1 MMRTVTSFLAIVLL
15 CCHTLTAQ
23 SIKNDTIIQSDK
35 LSTQY
40 YQKGDSLEKSFDYYG
55 ALYWYKQSL
64 ENNYRL
70 LYIRK
75 IAQCYMKRGQYELSK
90 HFLNKIPADSLTQMD
105 LRFKYNLHRQTSE
118 KDSMLLIGKRIVD
131 EYPFDSEII
140 ASLASTY
147 NMQEEPDSALSVTE
161 KYVSNDS
168 TNIFINRQRA
178 FSYYLKKEYEK
189 ALTLYQK
196 LLQAQ
201 DNSSETY
208 YYAGLCYAQMDSLN
222 QAYDNLVQANHI
234 KEKNPYILSQ
244 LGLIG
249 IKLGF
254 KDDGIKYIQEAMTL
268 LQPDTTLMFTL
279 NDAISDAYFSRH
291 KYQES
296 IYYLNQCLD
305 IDPSSLFSIYKIA
318 RTYGILK
325 DSKNEKAYYLRF
337 INSVDS
343 MKNEVTETMKRLYK
357 EAQNRLQAI
366 KEEEFF
372 KYGIPQ

>member
-1 MMRTVTSFLAIVLL
+1 
-15 CCHTLTAQ
+15 
-23 SIKNDTIIQSDK
+23 
-35 LSTQY
+35 
-40 YQKGDSLEKSFDYYG
+40 
-55 ALYWYKQSL
+55 
-64 ENNYRL
+64 
-70 LYIRK
+70 
-75 IAQCYMKRGQYELSK
+75 
-90 HFLNKIPADSLTQMD
+90 
-105 LRFKYNLHRQTSE
+105 
-118 KDSMLLIGKRIVD
+118 MLLIGKRIVD